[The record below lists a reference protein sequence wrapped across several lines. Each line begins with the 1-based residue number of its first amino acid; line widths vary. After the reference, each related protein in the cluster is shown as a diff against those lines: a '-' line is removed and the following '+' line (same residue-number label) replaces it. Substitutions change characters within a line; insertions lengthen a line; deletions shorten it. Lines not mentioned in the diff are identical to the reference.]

1 MQQQRAR
8 LGAPEEVLRKGGNEI
23 VETGATAG
31 GVPDS
36 AYCFPR
42 GRRGWLEFKTVRGWQ
57 VPLKPAQVSWIARRA
72 SQPQH
77 RSVA

>member
-1 MQQQRAR
+1 MRGT
-8 LGAPEEVLRKGGNEI
+8 GALRGVGKEILRKGGNGI

-31 GVPDS
+31 GVLDS
-36 AYCFPR
+36 EYCFPR
-42 GRRGWLEFKTVRGWQ
+42 RRQGWLEFKTVRGWQ
-57 VPLKPAQVSWIARRA
+57 VRLKPAIARRA